1 MHGPTEDLRIG
12 LPCRFPHPESP
23 PDPESDLR
31 QEPGNFR
38 SQDPLDPIP
47 LDCKRA
53 DPRSHDKSEA
63 GGALPNIQNE
73 QAEEGIP
80 VAGAVSPNTAKLII
94 GYKPVFSRK
103 H

>member
-12 LPCRFPHPESP
+12 LPRRFPHPESP
-23 PDPESDLR
+23 PDPGSDLR

-38 SQDPLDPIP
+38 SQDPLDPIA
-47 LDCKRA
+47 LDGERA
-53 DPRSHDKSEA
+53 NASSYDKTET
-63 GGALPNIQNE
+63 GGALLHIQNE
-73 QAEEGIP
+73 QAEEGVP

-94 GYKPVFSRK
+94 GCKPFFSRK